1 MGKKKIVGLFD
12 QNLLISIME
21 EKVMEIVARV
31 RQRMNG
37 AVVESMQ
44 ESGIIYKV
52 NYGVTIP
59 ELQQIAKPYKG
70 DHDLAIRLFDE
81 DIRECKIIASM
92 IDDPSKVNGDQVDN
106 WSDEFVN
113 IEIVDQ
119 VCSNLFWKSDFA
131 LPRSYEW
138 CLSDDNLLQKA
149 GLLIVGHRA
158 SDKTVNDSIFEPY
171 INIVENIV
179 ETDNELISNS
189 AIFTLRQIGKRSEAL
204 KEKVLN
210 AAERMS
216 ESDFGIAAWIGS
228 QLIFDLSEE

>member
-59 ELQQIAKPYKG
+59 ELQQIAQSYKG
-70 DHDLAIRLFDE
+70 DHDLAIRLFEE

-92 IDDPSKVNGDQVDN
+92 IDDPAKVSGEQIDA
-106 WSDEFVN
+106 WSEEFSN
-113 IEIVDQ
+113 QEIVEQ
-119 VCSNLFWKSDFA
+119 ICANLFWKSDFA
-131 LPRSYEW
+131 LPRSFEW
-138 CLSDDNLLQKA
+138 CLEEDALMKKA
-149 GLLIVGHRA
+149 GLLIAGHRA
-158 SDKTVNDSIFEPY
+158 SDKSIKDSIFEPY
-171 INIVENIV
+171 ISIVEELA
-179 ETDNELISNS
+179 ETEDELVSNS
-189 AIFTLRQIGKRSEAL
+189 ALYALREISKRDESL
-204 KEKVLN
+204 KVKVLS
-210 AAERMS
+210 AADRMS
-216 ESDFGIAAWIGS
+216 ASDFGIAAWIGN
-228 QLIFDLSEE
+228 QLIFELTEE